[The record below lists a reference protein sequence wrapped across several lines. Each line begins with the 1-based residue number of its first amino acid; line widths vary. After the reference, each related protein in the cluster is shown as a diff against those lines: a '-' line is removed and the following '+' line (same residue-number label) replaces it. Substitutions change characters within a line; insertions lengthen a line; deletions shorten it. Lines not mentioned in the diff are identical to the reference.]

1 MNQIA
6 EKDAKI
12 IEIQTSNGVNSVG
25 TSKEVT
31 YMYSLV
37 ISDHIRDNMS
47 IIYLDIFISNI

>member
-31 YMYSLV
+31 NMYSLV